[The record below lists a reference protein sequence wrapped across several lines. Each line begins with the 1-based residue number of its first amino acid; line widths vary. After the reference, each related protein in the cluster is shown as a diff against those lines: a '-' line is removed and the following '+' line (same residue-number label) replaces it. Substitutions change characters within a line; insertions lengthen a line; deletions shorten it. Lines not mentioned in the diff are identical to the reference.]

1 MKKSIALAAAALSTT
16 LSMALSMAFVT
27 PAMAQTAAPA
37 MAASDPAALYK
48 AFGEKTGLTQLMDD
62 FVNRLAADP
71 RIADKFKNTNLEHLK
86 HQLTEQLCQVA
97 GGPCQ
102 YQGPDMAAAHADMG
116 VSKGNFNAL
125 VEDLQKAM
133 DARSIPF
140 SAQNQM
146 LARLAPMHRDI
157 ITQ

>member
-1 MKKSIALAAAALSTT
+1 MTMKKCIALAAAALCIAAAAPS
-16 LSMALSMAFVT
+16 
-27 PAMAQTAAPA
+27 MAQTAAPMSA
-37 MAASDPAALYK
+37 PSDPAALYK
-48 AFGEKTGLTQLMDD
+48 SFGEKAGLTQLMDD

-71 RIADKFKNTNLEHLK
+71 RIADKFKNTNLDHLK
-86 HQLTEQLCQVA
+86 HQLTEQLCQVS

-116 VSKGNFNAL
+116 VTKGNFNAL

-157 ITQ
+157 ITK

>member
-1 MKKSIALAAAALSTT
+1 MKKCIALAAAALCIAAAAPS
-16 LSMALSMAFVT
+16 
-27 PAMAQTAAPA
+27 MAQTATPMSAP
-37 MAASDPAALYK
+37 SDPAALYQ
-48 AFGEKTGLTQLMDD
+48 AFGEKAGLTQLMDD

-86 HQLTEQLCQVA
+86 QQLTEQLCQVA
-97 GGPCQ
+97 GGPCE

-157 ITQ
+157 ITR

>member
-1 MKKSIALAAAALSTT
+1 MKKCIALTAAALCIAVAAP
-16 LSMALSMAFVT
+16 L
-27 PAMAQTAAPA
+27 MAQTMASTPAAA
-37 MAASDPAALYK
+37 GTSMASDPAALYK
-48 AFGEKTGLTQLMDD
+48 AFGEKAGLTQLMDD

-71 RIADKFKNTNLEHLK
+71 RIADKFKNTNLDHLK

-102 YQGPDMAAAHADMG
+102 YQGADMAAVHADMG

-133 DARSIPF
+133 DARAIPF